1 MLEQGGYG
9 KSASQIRNFGI
20 RIGSEGW
27 AGRAGVRSG
36 AGPAPRLEERPSRRP
51 GFRLVVAAG
60 KRARRA
66 LVVAVPSRGRWRRGV
81 PSRAAYGVRGSGGAG
96 EWRCAAA
103 ALDVRRAPLAHLHI
117 YAALWAL
124 GLVSPSRPGRT
135 GVHSGRGLGRR
146 LAADSELVRTRGIR
160 LFN

>member
-81 PSRAAYGVRGSGGAG
+81 PSRAAYGVRGSCGAM
-96 EWRCAAA
+96 
-103 ALDVRRAPLAHLHI
+103 DVRRALLADLPS
-117 YAALWAL
+117 YGALWAL
-124 GLVSPSRPGRT
+124 RLVSASRSGRT

-146 LAADSELVRTRGIR
+146 LAAINTLVRTRGMR

>member
-81 PSRAAYGVRGSGGAG
+81 PSRAAHGVRGSGGARGARGVATALLRSPPPPPPCKAHG
-96 EWRCAAA
+96 EPCVLRTVKKAGPTMGRQFFVCA
-103 ALDVRRAPLAHLHI
+103 
-117 YAALWAL
+117 
-124 GLVSPSRPGRT
+124 RPQG
-135 GVHSGRGLGRR
+135 
-146 LAADSELVRTRGIR
+146 E
-160 LFN
+160 